1 MVSTGC
7 DEPHCSC
14 VTNTIVKIARAR
26 VLQQKFMQLRHLDSN
41 FMAENIGSKIPK
53 GMLVSFQPTLDMEI
67 NGLHLANASY
77 IFNTALDPEICSL
90 LLACSYILLYFLII
104 VIFLT

>member
-77 IFNTALDPEICSL
+77 IFNTALDPE
-90 LLACSYILLYFLII
+90 
-104 VIFLT
+104 VT